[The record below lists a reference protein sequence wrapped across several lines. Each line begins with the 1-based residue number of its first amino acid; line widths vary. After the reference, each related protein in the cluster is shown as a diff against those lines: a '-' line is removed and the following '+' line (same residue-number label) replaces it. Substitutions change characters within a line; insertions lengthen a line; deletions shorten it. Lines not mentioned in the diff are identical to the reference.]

1 MAMALADMGG
11 GTGCDQIMESL
22 EQDAAVRQRKAEL
35 AFRDFCERERLPISS
50 DPATALPS
58 VEWRME
64 TGDEPTWLAE
74 RGRVADLLVDGRA
87 REPKRLRWMCSR
99 PHSWRRVVWCSSHQ
113 PGRWRASPGLLPS
126 PGRTGQRRPAPVAA
140 ALPFV
145 ALADRV
151 IILSV
156 DEGTETDR
164 QFPERLHHALS
175 WHNAHTTVQ
184 CLKPV
189 GGSAIETLLA
199 TAAAAGANL
208 LVMGGYGHSRA
219 CAR

>member
-1 MAMALADMGG
+1 MFATALAVARTLGAHLNFLHVRVDLEQVLMAMALADICG

-35 AFRDFCERERLPISS
+35 VFRDFCERERLPISS

-74 RGRVADLLVDGRA
+74 RGRAADLSG
-87 REPKRLRWMCSR
+87 
-99 PHSWRRVVWCSSHQ
+99 
-113 PGRWRASPGLLPS
+113 
-126 PGRTGQRRPAPVAA
+126 GRTRPRGEAVARDVLEAAVMASGRLVLIAPARPLARITGTVAIAWKNRARRPAPVAA
-140 ALPFV
+140 ARPFV
-145 ALADRV
+145 ALADRA

-164 QFPERLHHALS
+164 QSPE
-175 WHNAHTTVQ
+175 
-184 CLKPV
+184 
-189 GGSAIETLLA
+189 
-199 TAAAAGANL
+199 
-208 LVMGGYGHSRA
+208 
-219 CAR
+219 